1 MGVFLNHSKSYLLKE
16 DLIEC
21 SAQHLIQRVWCL
33 LSVNLADSN
42 FLSNGII
49 GLLLCFC
56 ADGISAQILML
67 ALQTIFQQSHLCR
80 GKLSF

>member
-21 SAQHLIQRVWCL
+21 RAQHLIQRVWRVI
-33 LSVNLADSN
+33 SMNLADSN

-49 GLLLCFC
+49 DMPLCFC
-56 ADGISAQILML
+56 VDGISTQILML
-67 ALQTIFQQSHLCR
+67 AL
-80 GKLSF
+80 